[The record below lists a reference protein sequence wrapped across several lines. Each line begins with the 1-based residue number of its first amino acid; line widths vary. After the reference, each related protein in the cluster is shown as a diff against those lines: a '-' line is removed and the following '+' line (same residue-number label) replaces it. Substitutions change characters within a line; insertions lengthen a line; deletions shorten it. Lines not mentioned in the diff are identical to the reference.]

1 MHISTTGKLPH
12 RKMKQTLGLV
22 SGSVIRTRWIG
33 MDIAAFF
40 RLIVGGEVKGYSEMI
55 SSARKEALEKMIK
68 QAENLNADAIIGM
81 RYSTTT
87 VMGGAAE
94 ILAYG
99 TAVKLEYS
107 KK

>member
-1 MHISTTGKLPH
+1 MIISTADKVPN

-33 MDIAAFF
+33 MDVAAFF
-40 RLIVGGEVKGYSEMI
+40 RMIVGGEVKGYSEMI
-55 SSARKEALEKMIK
+55 KTARKEALGKMKK

-107 KK
+107 KE

>member
-1 MHISTTGKLPH
+1 MIISTTGKVPN
-12 RKMKQTLGLV
+12 RKMVQALDLV
-22 SGSVIRTRWIG
+22 SGSVIKTRWIG

-40 RLIVGGEVKGYSEMI
+40 RLIIGGEVKGYSELI
-55 SSARKEALEKMIK
+55 SSARKEALEKMKK
-68 QAENLNADAIIGM
+68 QAENLNADAVIGM